1 MWDFESESKTESH
14 SESQSC
20 FNLEFLCS
28 KAPTV
33 YNMKEVF
40 FNGVKKKLGN
50 TELINLTVID
60 VDKISVVQTRNI
72 SNML

>member
-1 MWDFESESKTESH
+1 MGFRIRIKNRIT
-14 SESQSC
+14 
-20 FNLEFLCS
+20 FRIRITLEFLCS

-33 YNMKEVF
+33 YSMKEVF
-40 FNGVKKKLGN
+40 FDVVKNKPGN

-60 VDKISVVQTRNI
+60 VDKISVVQRRNI

>member
-33 YNMKEVF
+33 YSM
-40 FNGVKKKLGN
+40 
-50 TELINLTVID
+50 
-60 VDKISVVQTRNI
+60 
-72 SNML
+72 

>member
-20 FNLEFLCS
+20 FNLELLCS

-33 YNMKEVF
+33 YSM
-40 FNGVKKKLGN
+40 
-50 TELINLTVID
+50 
-60 VDKISVVQTRNI
+60 
-72 SNML
+72 